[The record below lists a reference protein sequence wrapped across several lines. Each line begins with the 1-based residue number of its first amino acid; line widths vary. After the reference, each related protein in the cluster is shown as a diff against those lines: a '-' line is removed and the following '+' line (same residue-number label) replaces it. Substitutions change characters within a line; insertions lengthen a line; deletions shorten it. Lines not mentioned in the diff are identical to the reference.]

1 MTTPHP
7 LPDDPLDELQRQQ
20 WAQAD
25 RFALTA
31 ALFEGS
37 LAVAAVVLGW
47 ALGIDP
53 VESFRWD
60 ATAVGVGVAGIAPLL
75 GLLAWSM
82 RSAWRP
88 LRSLRRFFD
97 RSIVPLF
104 RPLSV
109 VQLAVLSILAG
120 VGEELLFRGI
130 VQAGIAHGIGGAI
143 GTAVALLAA
152 GVLFGFAHALSP
164 AYFLLATVI
173 GFCLGAIWLATG
185 NLLTPIV
192 THAGYDFVA
201 LFYLARYRRGQGPSS
216 SNERLIESDA
226 EHPAD
231 DARGRS

>member
-1 MTTPHP
+1 MTTPKRP
-7 LPDDPLDELQRQQ
+7 PDDPLDELQQQ
-20 WAQAD
+20 RWTQAD

-53 VESFRWD
+53 FESYRWNG
-60 ATAVGVGVAGIAPLL
+60 AAAFWGIAAIVPLL

-97 RSIVPLF
+97 ISIVPLF
-104 RPLSV
+104 QPLSM

-130 VQAGIAHGIGGAI
+130 VQAGIGHGIGGMVGTAI
-143 GTAVALLAA
+143 GLIAA
-152 GVLFGFAHALSP
+152 AMLFGFAHALSP
-164 AYFLLATVI
+164 AYFVLATLI
-173 GFCLGAIWLATG
+173 GFYLGGIWLWTD
-185 NLLTPIV
+185 NLLTPIIA
-192 THAGYDFVA
+192 HAGYDFLA
-201 LFYLARYRRGQGPSS
+201 LCYLARFRR
-216 SNERLIESDA
+216 E
-226 EHPAD
+226 
-231 DARGRS
+231 

>member
-1 MTTPHP
+1 MTTPTR
-7 LPDDPLDELQRQQ
+7 LPDDPHGELQQQ
-20 WAQAD
+20 RWAQAD

-53 VESFRWD
+53 FESYRWN
-60 ATAVGVGVAGIAPLL
+60 AAAAFWGVAAIVPLL

-97 RSIVPLF
+97 ISIVPLF
-104 RPLSV
+104 QPLSI

-130 VQAGIAHGIGGAI
+130 VQAGICHGIGGMV
-143 GTAVALLAA
+143 GTAVGLIAA
-152 GVLFGFAHALSP
+152 AVLFGLAHALSP
-164 AYFLLATVI
+164 AYFVLATVI
-173 GFCLGAIWLATG
+173 GFYLGGIWLWTD
-185 NLLTPIV
+185 NLLTPIIA
-192 THAGYDFVA
+192 HAGYDFLA
-201 LFYLARYRRGQGPSS
+201 LCYLARFRR
-216 SNERLIESDA
+216 E
-226 EHPAD
+226 
-231 DARGRS
+231 

>member
-1 MTTPHP
+1 MTTPKRP
-7 LPDDPLDELQRQQ
+7 PDDPLDELHQQR

-37 LAVAAVVLGW
+37 LAVAAVVVGW

-53 VESFRWD
+53 FESFRWD
-60 ATAVGVGVAGIAPLL
+60 TAAFVWGIAAIVPLL

-82 RSAWRP
+82 RSSWRP

-104 RPLSV
+104 QPLSM

-130 VQAGIAHGIGGAI
+130 VQAGIGYGMGGMV
-143 GTAVALLAA
+143 GTAVGLIAA
-152 GVLFGFAHALSP
+152 AVLFGLAHALSP
-164 AYFLLATVI
+164 AYFVLATVI
-173 GFCLGAIWLATG
+173 GFYLGAIWLWTD
-185 NLLTPIV
+185 NVLTPIIA
-192 THAGYDFVA
+192 HAGYDFLA
-201 LFYLARYRRGQGPSS
+201 LCYLARFRRQ
-216 SNERLIESDA
+216 
-226 EHPAD
+226 
-231 DARGRS
+231 

>member
-1 MTTPHP
+1 MTTPKRP
-7 LPDDPLDELQRQQ
+7 PDDPLDELQRQR

-53 VESFRWD
+53 LESLRWD
-60 ATAVGVGVAGIAPLL
+60 QAAVIWGIVAIVPLL

-88 LRSLRRFFD
+88 LRTLRRFFD
-97 RSIVPLF
+97 LSIVPLF
-104 RPLSV
+104 RPLSM

-130 VQAGIAHGIGGAI
+130 VQAGIGYGIGGAV
-143 GTAVALLAA
+143 GAGVALSAA
-152 GVLFGFAHALSP
+152 AVLFGLAHALSP
-164 AYFLLATVI
+164 AYFVLATVI
-173 GFCLGAIWLATG
+173 GFYLGVLWLATG
-185 NLLTPIV
+185 NVLTPIIA
-192 THAGYDFVA
+192 HAGYDFLA
-201 LFYLARYRRGQGPSS
+201 LCYLARYRRQ
-216 SNERLIESDA
+216 
-226 EHPAD
+226 
-231 DARGRS
+231 